1 MKTSENNEKVRVLFN
16 NLKSAIPTLSNF
28 PKLNFKI
35 PLIYFKIY
43 KHHINTY
50 IPICEKSILYKLS
63 WMIFRTLFEGK
74 EEFLQYTKE
83 KETDV
88 KLLIDIIKENCE
100 INNTIKS
107 LLKRSESNKYKMLF
121 TDIEFMLENSLKID
135 KKIVCLVLLYFLNKD
150 ISLPLFI
157 EIITPIL
164 KDKFPYS
171 EIKITKVLN
180 SGVSFKKFFEDFDY
194 LMYSF
199 DNYKILEWDENE
211 KKLKI
216 TSSSSEEILNLWN
229 IKDNTEKNL
238 RNEEKK
244 NIGKDKAEQ
253 LKNETKEVEDKFDG
267 MKMSKEINL
276 EANLKEKLEK
286 KFEEEL
292 IKQNKE
298 KDIIIEKLIEE
309 NNALKKELLEK
320 NSIIE
325 ENRY

>member
-1 MKTSENNEKVRVLFN
+1 
-16 NLKSAIPTLSNF
+16 
-28 PKLNFKI
+28 
-35 PLIYFKIY
+35 
-43 KHHINTY
+43 
-50 IPICEKSILYKLS
+50 
-63 WMIFRTLFEGK
+63 
-74 EEFLQYTKE
+74 
-83 KETDV
+83 
-88 KLLIDIIKENCE
+88 
-100 INNTIKS
+100 
-107 LLKRSESNKYKMLF
+107 
-121 TDIEFMLENSLKID
+121 
-135 KKIVCLVLLYFLNKD
+135 
-150 ISLPLFI
+150 
-157 EIITPIL
+157 
-164 KDKFPYS
+164 
-171 EIKITKVLN
+171 
-180 SGVSFKKFFEDFDY
+180 
-194 LMYSF
+194 MYSF

-244 NIGKDKAEQ
+244 NVGKDKAEQ

-276 EANLKEKLEK
+276 EANLKEKLKK

-325 ENRY
+325 ENRYYLNEQIY